1 MSLWDA
7 CHVFPRGRGP
17 YNDSIESSFNQWL
30 QWPKERT
37 MGRKICYISCEGHKS
52 SNQANMFALS
62 IKLFH
67 KLKHGYAYMKKN
79 PWKPFDCKNPKE
91 SNDTKVKPLLRWYQF
106 MSNWNLCCANPW
118 PDLKAISI
126 GSMFCRR
133 AKLVNRNLEESPL
146 LEYHFL

>member
-1 MSLWDA
+1 
-7 CHVFPRGRGP
+7 
-17 YNDSIESSFNQWL
+17 
-30 QWPKERT
+30 

-62 IKLFH
+62 MKLFY
-67 KLKHGYAYMKKN
+67 KLKHGYAYVKKN

-146 LEYHFL
+146 LEYHFLLFSIFKFSFYQIYKIIPWDSNQHPYLKILYL